1 MSNAKLKTAVL
12 VSGGGTNLQAL
23 IDYQADCAAS
33 GKDCPYEIVCVIAD
47 TKKAYALERAAK
59 ANIPSEICS
68 PYAVMGEEAAKAADR
83 DTKRLAVSNA
93 MLAACKKYGAQAIVE
108 AGCLTVLP
116 GDIIKEYENKIINL
130 HPALLPKFGGVG
142 MWGHHVHEAVIAA
155 GEKESG
161 CTVHIADGGC
171 DTGRILI
178 QKRVPVLP
186 GDTPDSLYERIAPEE
201 HKAIVEGLIMLAKEI
216 KGL

>member
-23 IDYQADCAAS
+23 IDYAADCAAS

-68 PYAVMGEEAAKAADR
+68 HYAVMGEEAAKAADR

-93 MLAACKKYGAQAIVE
+93 MLAACKKYGAEAIVE
-108 AGCLTVLP
+108 AGCLTVLA
-116 GDIIKEYENKIINL
+116 GDIIKEYEDKIINR

-201 HKAIVEGLIMLAKEI
+201 HKAIVEGLIMLAKVI
-216 KGL
+216 KK